1 MIVDAEVVYR
11 KIPKL
16 KPLFQRGAI
25 ATPTTENEEE
35 NRVRD
40 TAYYDESRF
49 LKKMWLDWSNYTNL
63 LRTFPPG
70 HVPQEIYVLLTYRVY
85 AYVLLSRQWCKS
97 YLILGSVI

>member
-1 MIVDAEVVYR
+1 MIVDAEVAYR

-16 KPLFQRGAI
+16 KPMFQRGAI
-25 ATPTTENEEE
+25 ATPTTENEETIHD
-35 NRVRD
+35 RD
-40 TAYYDESRF
+40 NTYYEEAHF
-49 LKKMWLDWSNYTNL
+49 LKKMWLGWSNYTSL

-70 HVPQEIYVLLTYRVY
+70 HVPQEIYVLVTYRVY

>member
-1 MIVDAEVVYR
+1 MIVDAEVAYH

-16 KPLFQRGAI
+16 KPQFQRGAI
-25 ATPTTENEEE
+25 AT
-35 NRVRD
+35 RD
-40 TAYYDESRF
+40 GDNNTCYDESDF

-85 AYVLLSRQWCKS
+85 AYVLLSRQWCKN